1 MQCRHPA
8 CGRPVGPRAPRPRI
22 FDPGLPSHSNGLNP
36 PIAPITRCWL
46 VHARLNLSFLQ
57 PIAMLWVSVQPCVQP
72 HLSCA
77 IIRSIGTMGG
87 LPGPVLPNIP
97 VLATSNG
104 HPRQLLPAWL
114 YLLHPCSRAHLTPT
128 PLACSAHRWGPAG
141 LPPTGCHQGLS
152 KIGPKR
158 AKTSKACSGLGRLSQ
173 DL

>member
-1 MQCRHPA
+1 MLIDASFERN
-8 CGRPVGPRAPRPRI
+8 VGIRRAGGPLVPRAPRPRI
-22 FDPGLPSHSNGLNP
+22 CDPGLPSHSNGLNP

-77 IIRSIGTMGG
+77 IIRPIGTMGG
-87 LPGPVLPNIP
+87 LPGPVLPDIP

-104 HPRQLLPAWL
+104 HP
-114 YLLHPCSRAHLTPT
+114 AHLTPT